1 MMSPNQPHFYLASL
15 SEDQKALPHYC
26 NRTST
31 AFIMP
36 SSTSPTIA
44 MPYVFPAADLLLAN
58 KFYLRSLIREVI
70 QKMETF
76 SVRGRRGEGVLS
88 SIKVFSFFFSL
99 KTIQN
104 LSLTAKTA
112 TYFELYIT
120 YRVVFLLVRP
130 KND

>member
-1 MMSPNQPHFYLASL
+1 
-15 SEDQKALPHYC
+15 
-26 NRTST
+26 
-31 AFIMP
+31 
-36 SSTSPTIA
+36 

-104 LSLTAKTA
+104 LSLTAKTCFA
-112 TYFELYIT
+112 HSLSFILRTECFFYWSALKMTKRHTLRKF
-120 YRVVFLLVRP
+120 
-130 KND
+130 